1 MISFVIDLHNSH
13 NNSVLGIRPKTS
25 LFPNICFD
33 REMHPSERGTATCTG
48 PERINWFEIHIYLLK
63 RIKKTAKK

>member
-1 MISFVIDLHNSH
+1 MFSFAIDLQNSH

-33 REMHPSERGTATCTG
+33 REMRPSVRGTATCIG
-48 PERINWFEIHIYLLK
+48 PERINWFEIHILSV
-63 RIKKTAKK
+63 KTY

>member
-1 MISFVIDLHNSH
+1 MFSFAIDLHNSH

-33 REMHPSERGTATCTG
+33 REMHPSVRGKATCTG
-48 PERINWFEIHIYLLK
+48 PERINWFEIHILYV
-63 RIKKTAKK
+63 KTY